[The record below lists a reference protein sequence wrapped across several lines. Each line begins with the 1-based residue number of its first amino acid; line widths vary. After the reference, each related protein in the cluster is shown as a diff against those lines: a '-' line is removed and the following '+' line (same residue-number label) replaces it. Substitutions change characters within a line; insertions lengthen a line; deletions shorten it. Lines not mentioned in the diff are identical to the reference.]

1 MLVKKSDIERIDM
14 VEEYVSHEDLADFCV
29 RFHLKSNGHIIL
41 PCFYA
46 AGFPLENMPEAIEE
60 QLGRTQSYLNQY
72 PDDAYVELN
81 AGILYDMDVYH

>member
-1 MLVKKSDIERIDM
+1 MLVKKSDIAKIDM
-14 VEEYVSHEDLADFCV
+14 VEECVSGDEPDFCV

-46 AGFPLENMPEAIEE
+46 AGFPLEDMPEAIEE